1 MTWQKGQSGNPQGR
15 RKGVIEISTILKK
28 QVIRAGLK
36 GKAAKLCREWL
47 ESKDPN
53 KAKIAMEFIAK
64 LSPKD
69 IAVTGEGGGPIA
81 IEYLVP
87 GSSGDVE
94 IEQGD

>member
-28 QVIRAGLK
+28 QVIRAGLQ

-47 ESKDPN
+47 ESKDLN